1 MVELQISDGPSLC
14 PSTVE
19 AYANTIMT
27 ITQTWN
33 TYCFTPK
40 HRGGEHHVMEFA
52 NGGEPTGPLRTTGPA
67 PHGRTGTTV
76 TLRHLLEIH

>member
-1 MVELQISDGPSLC
+1 VVELQISDGPSLC

-33 TYCFTPK
+33 TYCFTILSSGVASITFEGIVSNPD
-40 HRGGEHHVMEFA
+40 GTPDTNTTALILVDHVVPVA
-52 NGGEPTGPLRTTGPA
+52 SCL
-67 PHGRTGTTV
+67 
-76 TLRHLLEIH
+76 